1 MAETKKRKEL
11 KSKVAAAEK
20 RNSERSVTDYAR
32 DAAGEATLFV
42 KQHPITTV
50 VGGLALGVLVAS
62 FLPGGRKVRKQ
73 ASARSAVLATALA
86 DLAMTY
92 GSQFLEG
99 ASNAAKAG
107 QDKLGDLGD
116 AIGTGAARASSSA
129 GSAADSA
136 GDNARDIGRAAV
148 KTLRGLR
155 SRITH

>member
-1 MAETKKRKEL
+1 MPRVKPT
-11 KSKVAAAEK
+11 S
-20 RNSERSVTDYAR
+20 
-32 DAAGEATLFV
+32 FV

-92 GSQFLEG
+92 GSQFLES
-99 ASNAAKAG
+99 ASSAAKAG

-116 AIGTGAARASSSA
+116 AIGTGAARARNGA
-129 GSAADSA
+129 QRSAADSA